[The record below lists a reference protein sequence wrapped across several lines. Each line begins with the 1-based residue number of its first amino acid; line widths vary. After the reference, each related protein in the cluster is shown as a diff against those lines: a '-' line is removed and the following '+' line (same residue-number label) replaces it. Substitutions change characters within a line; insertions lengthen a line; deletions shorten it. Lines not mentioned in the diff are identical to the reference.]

1 MCADLCQI
9 RLQCS
14 KLEVKPVLDLLKA
27 TVSKTLLGIS
37 VQWNTE
43 NTADAECRLKT
54 KQNEL

>member
-37 VQWNTE
+37 VQWNT
-43 NTADAECRLKT
+43 ADAECRLKT